1 MMVRLFIMKMK
12 LNIIVVLHHI
22 VKILMVINT
31 KFLVKVICAMNI
43 VQPAKI
49 LKQFGI
55 QLKKK
60 TSVHLNNFVHKL
72 MAKFIREIQPV

>member
-1 MMVRLFIMKMK
+1 MIARLFIMKVK

-60 TSVHLNNFVHKL
+60 TFV
-72 MAKFIREIQPV
+72 Q